1 MIEKFYL
8 DVEFWFVL
16 VTVIASI
23 VVLISFIARKIKK
36 NNSKRPSVIV
46 DVARSLL
53 PILLIVVTLRS
64 FVVEPFRIPSGSMMP
79 TLEVG
84 DFILVNKFIYGI
96 RLPVF
101 RKKII
106 NISEPKRGDVF
117 VFRYPERPWQNF
129 IKRVVGLPGDTI
141 RWEGSRLYV
150 NDKLITAED
159 KGFYTAVDQHGYK
172 QEAALYEEDLI
183 GKKHGIILY
192 TQPRGPIVS
201 GSQVVPEDS
210 YFAMGDNRFGSHDS
224 RFWGF
229 VPKEN
234 LVGKAMIIWMHWASK
249 NGGIDASRI
258 GTVIK

>member
-16 VTVIASI
+16 VTVLAAII
-23 VVLISFIARKIKK
+23 VLIAFIAGRGRKTREKK
-36 NNSKRPSVIV
+36 PSVIV
-46 DVARSLL
+46 DTARSLL

-64 FVVEPFRIPSGSMMP
+64 FIVEPFRIPSGSMMP

-96 RLPVF
+96 RLPVL

-129 IKRVVGLPGDTI
+129 IKRVVGLPGDI
-141 RWEGSRLYV
+141 IKWDNDRLYV
-150 NDKLITAED
+150 NNTLVAMED
-159 KGFYTAVDQHGYK
+159 KGPYTAIDQGGYK
-172 QEAALYEEDLI
+172 QEAIRYEENLT
-183 GKKHGIILY
+183 GKKHDIIIY
-192 TQPRGPIVS
+192 KQPHGPIVS
-201 GSQVVPEDS
+201 GSTVVPEGS

-234 LVGKAMIIWMHWASK
+234 LVGKAMFIWMHWASN
-249 NGGIDASRI
+249 NGGFDASRI